1 MKIIFN
7 LSKLQNKYEQE
18 NFERNYKE
26 NEKLSEN
33 SNSGSD
39 FDEEK
44 EILTER
50 NMDYISIETA
60 DFTNKHNMINS
71 PRSLRACRELG
82 IIPIELYQISI
93 EEYKSQ
99 NPSSLSLDQKML
111 QFRYEGYE
119 KFRKDS
125 INLVKKRREIIINKE
140 NENEDNKNR
149 TVRTMNNFV
158 SMSLE
163 KLREREKKAMEN
175 LKNQQKK
182 NIKNIKEEQINK
194 KNIKKIEKK
203 KKKKDNK
210 K

>member
-1 MKIIFN
+1 MKIIIN
-7 LSKLQNKYEQE
+7 LSKIQNKYEQE

-33 SNSGSD
+33 SYSGSD
-39 FDEEK
+39 IDEEK

-50 NMDYISIETA
+50 NMDYISVENA

-71 PRSLRACRELG
+71 PRSLKACRELG
-82 IIPIELYQISI
+82 IIPIELYKISI
-93 EEYKSQ
+93 EEFKIQ
-99 NPSSLSLDQKML
+99 NPSSLPLDQKML

-149 TVRTMNNFV
+149 TVRTMNSFV
-158 SMSLE
+158 ARSLE
-163 KLREREKKAMEN
+163 KLKEREKKALEN

-182 NIKNIKEEQINK
+182 NIKNI
-194 KNIKKIEKK
+194 IE
-203 KKKKDNK
+203 
-210 K
+210 